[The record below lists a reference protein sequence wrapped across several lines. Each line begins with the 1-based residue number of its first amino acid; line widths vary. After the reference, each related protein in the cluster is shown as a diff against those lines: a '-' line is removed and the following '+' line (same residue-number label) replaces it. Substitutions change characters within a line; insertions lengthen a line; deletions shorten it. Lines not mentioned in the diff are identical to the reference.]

1 MISVGDIFDGKVV
14 SVMPFGAFV
23 EFGENQSG
31 LVHISEVST
40 TYVKDINEHI
50 KKGDSVKVKVIK
62 IEDSGKISLS
72 IKQTME
78 KPIPTQKPREK
89 RAQRENAPKQP
100 IRPAD
105 IDWSQKDDNLSFE
118 DKLSKFKT
126 DSDEA
131 FRILKRNAASK
142 RSGGY
147 SRKGNY
153 SF

>member
-1 MISVGDIFDGKVV
+1 MVSIGDIVEGKVV
-14 SVMPFGAFV
+14 SIMPFGVFI
-23 EFGENQSG
+23 EWDKKESG

-40 TYVKDINEHI
+40 EYVKDINDHL
-50 KKGDSVKVKVIK
+50 KKGQLVKAKVVKI
-62 IEDSGKISLS
+62 DDNGKISLS
-72 IKQTME
+72 IKQA
-78 KPIPTQKPREK
+78 IQKDREK
-89 RAQRENAPKQP
+89 QKSEKQEKAP

-105 IDWSQKDDNLSFE
+105 IDWSVKEDNLSFE

-131 FRILKRNAASK
+131 FKILKRNAASK